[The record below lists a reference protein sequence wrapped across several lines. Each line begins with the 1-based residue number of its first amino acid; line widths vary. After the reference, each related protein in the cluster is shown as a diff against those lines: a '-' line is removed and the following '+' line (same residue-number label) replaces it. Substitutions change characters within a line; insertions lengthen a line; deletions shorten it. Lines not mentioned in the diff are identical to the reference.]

1 MCPFLS
7 TWLTFG
13 EPQSGMQPKD
23 KMTATELR
31 GSLSLAGVLFL
42 RMLGLFLILPVF
54 SLYARNLTYAT
65 PMLVGLAFGIYGLTQ
80 AFLQIPFGMLSDKL
94 GRKPV
99 IFAGLLIF
107 AAGSLIAST
116 ADSIWVMMLGRAI
129 QGAGAISAAL
139 MALAADLTRI
149 EQRTKI
155 MALIGISIGFAF
167 CLAFVAGPVLDAMIG
182 VSGIFLFSAILAVL
196 AMIVLYLVV
205 PDPQHS
211 SFHSDAEVSISM
223 LGSVVK
229 NHNLLKLDIGIFVLH
244 TVLMANFI
252 VVPLA
257 LQDLAGLTS
266 SHHWQVYLPVL
277 IVSVILMAPAII
289 LGERSNKSGSIFKGA
304 VLILVFSQIGFY
316 LWHDS
321 IMVLAAMLLVFFTG
335 FNYLEASLPSLISK
349 LATNNTKGTALG
361 VYASSQFIGTFT
373 GGLIGGIIHEHY
385 GLPVVFVFGSIM
397 ALGWFLMTLLPTNN
411 YKTDTER
418 CN

>member
-1 MCPFLS
+1 
-7 TWLTFG
+7 
-13 EPQSGMQPKD
+13 MQPKD
-23 KMTATELR
+23 KMTETELK

-54 SLYARNLTYAT
+54 SLYARNLPEAT

-80 AFLQIPFGMLSDKL
+80 ASLQIPFGMLSDKV

-107 AAGSLIAST
+107 IVGSLIASS
-116 ADSIWVMMLGRAI
+116 ADSIWTMMLGRAI

-139 MALAADLTRI
+139 MALAADLTRDQ
-149 EQRTKI
+149 QRTKA
-155 MALIGISIGFAF
+155 MALIGISIGVAF
-167 CLAFVAGPVLDAMIG
+167 SLAFVAGPVLDAMIG
-182 VSGIFLFSAILAVL
+182 VSGIFLFSAALAVL
-196 AMIVLYLVV
+196 AMVVLYLVV

-211 SFHSDAEVSISM
+211 SFHSDTEVSLAM
-223 LGSVVK
+223 LGSAIK
-229 NHNLLKLDIGIFVLH
+229 NHNLVKLDIGIFMLH

-257 LQDLAGLTS
+257 LQDLAGLAS

-289 LGERSNKSGSIFKGA
+289 LGERFNKSAIFFKGA
-304 VLILVFSQIGFY
+304 ILMLMLSQIGYYF
-316 LWHDS
+316 WHDS
-321 IMVLAAMLLVFFTG
+321 IMALTVVLLVFFTG
-335 FNYLEASLPSLISK
+335 FNYLEASLPSLISR

-361 VYASSQFIGTFT
+361 VYASSQFMGTFT

-385 GLPVVFVFGSIM
+385 GLPAVFIFGSIM
-397 ALGWFLMTLLPTNN
+397 ALVWFMVTLLPTNQIQ
-411 YKTDTER
+411 DE
-418 CN
+418 C